1 MAKDTDEPM
10 MVLMKDLMLITMI
23 TLLYHEDLPYNYMQC
38 KSIEI
43 QFQFQITSIIERL
56 LQGRQT

>member
-1 MAKDTDEPM
+1 MAKDTDKLM
-10 MVLMKDLMLITMI
+10 MVLMKGLMLMMMI
-23 TLLYHEDLPYNYMQC
+23 TLLHHVDLPYNYMQY

-56 LQGRQT
+56 L

>member
-23 TLLYHEDLPYNYMQC
+23 TLLYHVDLPYNYMQC

-43 QFQFQITSIIERL
+43 QFQLQITSIIERL

>member
-1 MAKDTDEPM
+1 MAKDTDELM
-10 MVLMKDLMLITMI
+10 MVLMKGLMLITI
-23 TLLYHEDLPYNYMQC
+23 TLLYHVDLPYNYMQY

-56 LQGRQT
+56 L